1 MLGTRSILNEE
12 ALAALRRLVQTTHE
26 QRSVVPAL
34 ELVQL
39 ANNVKI
45 ASGITIDFTAA
56 HQLDAPMVVVC
67 VPIPASDHHELPE
80 LPGLTRRENQVAAL
94 VSEGLSNKQIARHL
108 RITLG
113 TVKDHMHRVLVK
125 TQLPNRAALAVAYR
139 GNQTHAVLSTVL

>member
-1 MLGTRSILNEE
+1 MLGTHSMLNEE

-26 QRSVVPAL
+26 QRSALPAL

-39 ANNVKI
+39 ANNVKV

-56 HQLDAPMVVVC
+56 HPLGVPMVVVC
-67 VPIPASDHHELPE
+67 VPVPVSDPQELPS
-80 LPGLTRRENQVAAL
+80 LTRRENQVAAL

-108 RITLG
+108 RIALA

-125 TQLPNRAALAVAYR
+125 TRLPNRAALAVAYR
-139 GNQTHAVLSTVL
+139 GNLAQPAPSTAL